1 MIRVVL
7 DTNVIVAAA
16 LTPKGT
22 SSEILKLVAQK
33 QLWLYVSQA
42 VVDEYVDVLGR
53 SELGINPARVK
64 LLLRQLLAECQW
76 LSPTKKVNVSPDPD
90 DNVFL
95 ECAEAAKANY
105 LVTGNTKHF
114 PERWKYTKVVTAR
127 QFSDLLKSSPKKVR

>member
-33 QLWLYVSQA
+33 QLGLYISQG
-42 VVDEYVDVLGR
+42 VVDEYLDVLGR
-53 SELGINPARVK
+53 SELGISPVRAK
-64 LLLRQLLAECQW
+64 TLMRQLLVASQW
-76 LSPTKKVNVSPDPD
+76 ISTTKKVTASPDPD
-90 DNVFL
+90 DNIFL

-114 PERWKYTKVVTAR
+114 PKRWKYTTVITAR
-127 QFSDLLKSSPKKVR
+127 QFLNILHSSPQKLR